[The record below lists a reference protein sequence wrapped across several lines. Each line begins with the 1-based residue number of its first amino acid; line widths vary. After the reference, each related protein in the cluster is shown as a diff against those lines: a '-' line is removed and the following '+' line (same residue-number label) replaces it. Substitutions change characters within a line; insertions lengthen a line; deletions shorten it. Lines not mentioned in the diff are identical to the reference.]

1 MKLIKAFLSGLN
13 RLTFYLIIIVL
24 SFCIAIPILNQ
35 YAVSVVQNSIEKFNN
50 EKIHVTVKKIEIDV
64 LLQSISLKDVTVS
77 LRDSTIQSNIII
89 EKIAIQHFSI
99 YKYLKFGKINIS
111 KASIYKPR
119 CFVYKSD
126 SFHQVK
132 NEMPKSNLTPD
143 IHFSRIVIDGMYL
156 EYLDSTK
163 NNSLSTIQSMDFS
176 FSDININGDNKTKK
190 GRPISAEINYILFKQ
205 ISSNQLDKM
214 YNLNIGRMIFIP
226 VKQALFIDSISY
238 LPLSEK
244 TIFFKQ
250 MGYQTDR
257 FIVRAKSLLINLNYK
272 NIFTILDSIHIT
284 HLTLLHPELIVCRD
298 RNYMRKLTIK
308 SGIQELLRN
317 SKSSFQVDT
326 FGIYNGRVQYEEIP
340 KESIVASKIWFTNFN
355 GRIMNI
361 SSSDTINNLIV
372 NANALLFGEGRL
384 STTLIF
390 PYSNN
395 SKSFICKGL
404 LHNLSMKKLNPI
416 LEENLHVEI
425 KEGNIRS
432 MKFNFNA
439 GNIQSNGSMQFI
451 YDDLKIAVQNNESR
465 KTSGIKEKIKS
476 FMANKLL
483 LNKSSESKK
492 RHNDIVALHF
502 VKDQTKFIFNYIVKT
517 LLIGIKETIGINR
530 KDKNSP
536 RKKLLNR
543 K

>member
-1 MKLIKAFLSGLN
+1 MAFLSGLN

-50 EKIHVTVKKIEIDV
+50 EKVNVTVKKIEIDV

-77 LRDSTIQSNIII
+77 LRDLTIQSNITI

-119 CFVYKSD
+119 CFLYKSD
-126 SFHQVK
+126 STHQVK

-190 GRPISAEINYILFKQ
+190 GSPISAEINYILFKQ
-205 ISSNQLDKM
+205 ISSNQVDKM

-257 FIVRAKSLLINLNYK
+257 FIVRAKSLLINFNYK
-272 NIFTILDSIHIT
+272 NIFSILDSIHINN
-284 HLTLLHPELIVCRD
+284 LTLLHPELVVCRD
-298 RNYMRKLTIK
+298 KNYVRKITVK

-317 SKSSFQVDT
+317 SKSLFQVDT
-326 FGIYNGRVQYEEIP
+326 FGIINGRVQYEEIP
-340 KESIVASKIWFTNFN
+340 KESAVASKIWFTNLN

-361 SSSDTINNLIV
+361 SSNDTINNLIV

-395 SKSFICKGL
+395 SNSFICKGL

-451 YDDLKIAVQNNESR
+451 YDNLKIAVQNNESR

-517 LLIGIKETIGINR
+517 LLSGIKETIGINR

-536 RKKLLNR
+536 RKKQLNR

>member
-1 MKLIKAFLSGLN
+1 MAFLSGLN

-50 EKIHVTVKKIEIDV
+50 EKVNVTVKKIEIDV

-77 LRDSTIQSNIII
+77 LRDLTTQSNITI

-119 CFVYKSD
+119 CFLYKSD
-126 SFHQVK
+126 STHQVK

-190 GRPISAEINYILFKQ
+190 GSPISAEINYILFKQ
-205 ISSNQLDKM
+205 ISSNQVDKM

-257 FIVRAKSLLINLNYK
+257 FIVRAKSLLINFNYK
-272 NIFTILDSIHIT
+272 NIFSILDSIHINN
-284 HLTLLHPELIVCRD
+284 LTLLHPELVVCRD
-298 RNYMRKLTIK
+298 KNYVRKITVK

-317 SKSSFQVDT
+317 SKSLFQVDT
-326 FGIYNGRVQYEEIP
+326 FGIINGRVQYEEIP
-340 KESIVASKIWFTNFN
+340 KESAVASKIWFTNLN

-361 SSSDTINNLIV
+361 SSNDTINNLIV

-395 SKSFICKGL
+395 SNSFICKGL

-451 YDDLKIAVQNNESR
+451 YDNLKIAVQNNESR

-517 LLIGIKETIGINR
+517 LLSGIKETIGINR

-536 RKKLLNR
+536 RKKQLNR